1 MMRRK
6 NRGTNTRRIMIID
19 AIKNYKYI
27 KPIKY
32 YKIPEII
39 CYNNLRKKNVKEFRK
54 GNIID
59 EII

>member
-1 MMRRK
+1 
-6 NRGTNTRRIMIID
+6 MIID

-32 YKIPEII
+32 FVIPEII
-39 CYNNLRKKNVKEFRK
+39 CYNNLIKKNVKEFKK
-54 GNIID
+54 GHIID

>member
-1 MMRRK
+1 M
-6 NRGTNTRRIMIID
+6 NIDRI
-19 AIKNYKYI
+19 KVNKYI

-39 CYNNLRKKNVKEFRK
+39 CYNNFIKKNVKEFKK

>member
-1 MMRRK
+1 
-6 NRGTNTRRIMIID
+6 MIVD

-39 CYNNLRKKNVKEFRK
+39 CYNNLRKKNVKEFKK